1 MTSGQSSCLKGLT
14 AQHTGPSRRQAFPS
28 LERCSKDKVLAA
40 FKAQEAEKERLRI
53 EQVQREAAIREG
65 CAAQAAE
72 CKPFVDKAL
81 SVMSELTSQVFVTTK
96 DTLKTIH
103 EETGFERY
111 LIGGSWA
118 AEQIAAAIA
127 SVSRR

>member
-1 MTSGQSSCLKGLT
+1 M
-14 AQHTGPSRRQAFPS
+14 GPSVIPEDIQVS
-28 LERCSKDKVLAA
+28 LQHLKTYIYSERCSKDKVLAA

-96 DTLKTIH
+96 V
-103 EETGFERY
+103 RN
-111 LIGGSWA
+111 
-118 AEQIAAAIA
+118 
-127 SVSRR
+127 